1 MSPAN
6 QGSWQVDKAVKPNQV
21 KSAPYTSPQAN
32 EIVVKNYAVAIN
44 PADIAIQEQGDEIFP
59 WLSYPT
65 ILGFDLAGEV
75 VEVGSDASS
84 RFKIGDRVI
93 GAALGVLP
101 EINSPSQGAFQNYTV
116 VNANVAAKI
125 PSNLDYAYACVLP
138 VALATAASALF
149 LKEYL
154 GLQLPTIPA
163 QQSTGKTVIIWG
175 GSSSV
180 GSNAIQL
187 AVAAGYEVFT
197 TASPKNHD
205 YVKSLGASQA
215 FDYKDEDVVKK
226 IVTALKDKQV
236 AGAIAIGMNS
246 LEPCAHILNR
256 TNGSKF
262 LADIMSPTL
271 TKPLPEE
278 LGITSKFVMGSDVRK
293 NEVGEAVYG
302 DFLEKALEYGK
313 YIAAPDAEIVGHGL
327 EQIQDAYEVLKK
339 GVSAKKIVVT
349 LQ

>member
-1 MSPAN
+1 MSPTN
-6 QGSWQVDKAVKPNQV
+6 QAAWQIDKAVKPSQV

-44 PADIAIQEQGDEIFP
+44 PVDVGIQELGNKIFP

-65 ILGFDLAGEV
+65 ILGVDLAGEV

-84 RFKIGDRVI
+84 RFKVGDRVI
-93 GAALGVLP
+93 GAALGALP
-101 EINSPSQGAFQNYTV
+101 EINSPAQGAFQNYTV
-116 VNANVAAKI
+116 VIANVAAKI
-125 PSNLDYAYACVLP
+125 PSHLDYAQACVLP
-138 VALATAASALF
+138 LAVATAASALF

-154 GLQLPTIPA
+154 GLQLPTFPA
-163 QQSTGKTVIIWG
+163 QQPTGKTVVIWG

-187 AVAAGYEVFT
+187 AVAAGYEVLT
-197 TASPKNHD
+197 TASPKNYD

-215 FDYKDEDVVKK
+215 FDYKDEDVVQE
-226 IVTALKDKQV
+226 IITALKDKQV
-236 AGAIAIGMNS
+236 AGAIAIGLGS
-246 LEPCAHILNR
+246 LESCAHIVNK

-262 LADIMSPTL
+262 VADVMSPTL
-271 TKPLPEE
+271 TKPLPED
-278 LGITSKFVMGSDVRK
+278 LGVTSKFVMGSDLRK

-313 YIAAPDAEIVGHGL
+313 YVAAPDPEIAGHGL
-327 EQIQDAYEVLKK
+327 EQIQYAHEAFKK

-349 LQ
+349 L

>member
-1 MSPAN
+1 MSPSN

-21 KSAPYTSPQAN
+21 RSAPYTSPKAN

-44 PADIAIQEQGDEIFP
+44 PVDVGIQESGNMIFP

-65 ILGFDLAGEV
+65 ILGVDLAGEV

-84 RFKIGDRVI
+84 RFKLGDRVI
-93 GAALGVLP
+93 GAALGALP
-101 EINSPSQGAFQNYTV
+101 EINSPAQGAFQNYTV

-125 PSNLDYAYACVLP
+125 PSNLDYAKACVLP
-138 VALATAASALF
+138 LSVATAASALF

-154 GLQLPTIPA
+154 GLQLPTIPT
-163 QQSTGKTVIIWG
+163 QQPTGKAVVIWG

-197 TASPKNHD
+197 TSSPKNYD

-215 FDYKDEDVVKK
+215 FDYKDEDAVQR
-226 IVTALKDKQV
+226 IVAAIGDKEV
-236 AGAIAIGMNS
+236 AGALAIGKDS
-246 LEPCAHILNR
+246 LEPCAHILNK

-262 LADIMSPTL
+262 VADVMAPIL

-278 LGITSKFVMGSDVRK
+278 LGVTSKFVMGSDLRK

-302 DFLEKALEYGK
+302 DFLEKALESGK
-313 YIAAPDAEIVGHGL
+313 YIAAPEPEIAGHGL
-327 EQIQDAYEVLKK
+327 EKIQDAYEVFKK

-349 LQ
+349 L